1 MNYTKH
7 ASLCQYNAT
16 IPRNK
21 GKNGSPIVQML
32 DGSDNDALL
41 ECMIAMLVQHDDK
54 MFHVQWNGAY
64 DSMH

>member
-1 MNYTKH
+1 
-7 ASLCQYNAT
+7 
-16 IPRNK
+16 
-21 GKNGSPIVQML
+21 ML

-54 MFHVQWNGAY
+54 MFNAQWNAAY